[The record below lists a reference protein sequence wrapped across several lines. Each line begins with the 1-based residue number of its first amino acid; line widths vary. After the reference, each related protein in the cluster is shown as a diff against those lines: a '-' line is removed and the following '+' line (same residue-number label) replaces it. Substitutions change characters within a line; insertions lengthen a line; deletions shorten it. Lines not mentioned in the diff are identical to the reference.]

1 MKQHAV
7 NLAKRLETE
16 FNDIDNLNK
25 DKLRMLLKKV
35 EVSNILAQELQIHVT
50 RYKLIATEKEQINYF
65 KNYFP
70 LIKKWAIAYDFIYH
84 IEKEALLGTPDMKIE
99 YYKLAICKLNNSY
112 KKKTLEFALIR
123 TEDKR
128 FEALTLISSNLN
140 NDIIALFEAHFIA
153 EKYLLDSISI
163 LKNTYEFT
171 TQTNSPNPQSANKW
185 EKSKTDLVELCYSLY
200 YGHCVYD
207 IYTQKPIQ
215 LTKIVTTLEDAFG
228 IDLKDYKRLFSDVK
242 KRNSKDS
249 FTKYLQQTIQHQI
262 EIHFT

>member
-1 MKQHAV
+1 MKQHAE
-7 NLAKRLETE
+7 NLAKRLVTE
-16 FNDIDNLNK
+16 FNEIENLYK

-35 EVSNILAQELQIHVT
+35 EVSNIVAQELQIHVT
-50 RYKLIATEKEQINYF
+50 RYKLIASEKEQINYF
-65 KNYFP
+65 KNCFP
-70 LIKKWAIAYDFIYH
+70 LIKKWSIAYDFIYH
-84 IEKEALLGTPDMKIE
+84 VEKEAMLGTPEMKVE

-112 KKKTLEFALIR
+112 KKKIIEFALIR

-128 FEALTLISSNLN
+128 FESLTLISSNLN

-153 EKYLLDSISI
+153 EKYLLDMIAN
-163 LKNTYEFT
+163 LKNTQEFT
-171 TQTNSPNPQSANKW
+171 NLQTQQLANQW
-185 EKSKTDLVELCYSLY
+185 VKSKTDLVELCYSLY
-200 YGHCVYD
+200 YGHCVLD
-207 IYTQKPIQ
+207 ISTQKPIQ

-262 EIHFT
+262 EIHFK

>member
-1 MKQHAV
+1 MKQHAE
-7 NLAKRLETE
+7 NLAKRLVTE
-16 FNDIDNLNK
+16 FIDIENIYK

-70 LIKKWAIAYDFIYH
+70 LIKKWAIAYDFIYN
-84 IEKEALLGTPDMKIE
+84 IEKEALLGTPDMKID

-163 LKNTYEFT
+163 LKNTHEFST
-171 TQTNSPNPQSANKW
+171 HADSKNPNPSNKW
-185 EKSKTDLVELCYSLY
+185 AKSKTDLVELCYSLY
-200 YGHCVYD
+200 YGHCVND
-207 IYTQKPIQ
+207 IHTQQPIQ
-215 LTKIVTTLEDAFG
+215 LTKLVSVFEAALSV
-228 IDLKDYKRLFSDVK
+228 DLKDYKRLFSDVK
-242 KRNSKDS
+242 KRKVNDS
-249 FTKYLQQTIQHQI
+249 FTTYLQQTIQQQI